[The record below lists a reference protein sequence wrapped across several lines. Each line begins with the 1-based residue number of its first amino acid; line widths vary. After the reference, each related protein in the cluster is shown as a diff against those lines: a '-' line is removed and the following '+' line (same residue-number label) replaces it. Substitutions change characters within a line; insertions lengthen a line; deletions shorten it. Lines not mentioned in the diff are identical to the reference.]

1 MVGLLKRD
9 INVGIVTAAGY
20 SDQSGEQ
27 YEVRLHGLL
36 EAVRES
42 EDLTLKQKNS
52 IYVMG
57 GESNFLFQFDGDVG
71 HLKWIPPTE
80 WTLPSVAE
88 WQSSDIIEL
97 LDTAQSVLTS
107 SQERMNLQDTTLIIR
122 KERGVGIVPK
132 EGVSICREI
141 LEEIVLTA
149 QRKLDSINVT
159 KYLNFSAFNGGQ
171 DVWVDIGDKKL
182 GVLSLQEYLGKILGT
197 QTLHVGDQF
206 ASVGAN
212 DFKAR
217 QAACTVW
224 IASPR
229 ETVEIM
235 DELLEYVDKK
245 TGFNKD

>member
-1 MVGLLKRD
+1 M
-9 INVGIVTAAGY
+9 
-20 SDQSGEQ
+20 
-27 YEVRLHGLL
+27 
-36 EAVRES
+36 
-42 EDLTLKQKNS
+42 
-52 IYVMG
+52 
-57 GESNFLFQFDGDVG
+57 FQFDGDVG

-171 DVWVDIGDKKL
+171 DVWVDIGDKNWVYSVYRNTLGRFWEHRLFMLVISSLLLVLMTLKPDKQLALSGLLVLVRLWKL
-182 GVLSLQEYLGKILGT
+182 WMNYLSMWTK
-197 QTLHVGDQF
+197 D
-206 ASVGAN
+206 
-212 DFKAR
+212 
-217 QAACTVW
+217 W
-224 IASPR
+224 IQQRLSEIYR
-229 ETVEIM
+229 NIVE
-235 DELLEYVDKK
+235 
-245 TGFNKD
+245 